1 MKTKLVMLALALL
14 VAGTAAGSV
23 QAQGDDDDDGLSG
36 GALAANMGTWKLNER
51 KSHIAKGSPKNHTVT
66 YEKAGDMDS
75 VKVTVDGTDASGNST
90 HSEWTG
96 KVNGIYY
103 AVTGDPVSD
112 MRMYDRVNK
121 RTLSI
126 TGKKDG
132 KTVMTGTITVSPNGK
147 TRTVTTRVLNAQGMW
162 STTTAVYD
170 KQ

>member
-1 MKTKLVMLALALL
+1 MKTKLIMFALALFL
-14 VAGTAAGSV
+14 AATTAGTG
-23 QAQGDDDDDGLSG
+23 QAQGNAEEGGLSG
-36 GALAANMGTWKLNER
+36 GALAANMGTWKLNEKR
-51 KSHIAKGSPKNHTVT
+51 SHIAKGGAKNHTVT

-96 KVNGIYY
+96 KVNGVYY
-103 AVTGDPVSD
+103 AVTGDPLSD

-132 KTVMTGTITVSPNGK
+132 KVVMTGTIAVSPNGK
-147 TRTVTTRVLNAQGMW
+147 MRTVTTRVLNAQGTW

>member
-1 MKTKLVMLALALL
+1 MFALALL
-14 VAGTAAGSV
+14 LAATTAGTG
-23 QAQGDDDDDGLSG
+23 QAQGNDA
-36 GALAANMGTWKLNER
+36 GALAAHMGTWKLNEG
-51 KSHIAKGSPKNHTVT
+51 KSRIGKGSPKNHTVT
-66 YEKAGDMDS
+66 YEKAGDLDT

-96 KVNGIYY
+96 KVNGVYY
-103 AVTGDPVSD
+103 AVTGDTTSD
-112 MRMYDRVNK
+112 MRMYNQVNK

-132 KTVMTGTITVSPNGK
+132 KVVMTGTIAVAPNGMR
-147 TRTVTTRVLNAQGMW
+147 RTVTTRVMNGGKW

>member
-1 MKTKLVMLALALL
+1 MKTKVWILVLALVLIGA
-14 VAGTAAGSV
+14 AGTAN
-23 QAQGDDDDDGLSG
+23 AQPGNEGELSG

-51 KSHIAKGSPKNHTVT
+51 KSHIAKGGQKNSTVI

-75 VKVTVDGTDASGNST
+75 VKVIVDGTDGSGNST

-96 KVNGIYY
+96 KVNGVYY
-103 AVTGDPVSD
+103 AATGDPTSD

-132 KTVMTGTITVSPNGK
+132 KIVMTGTITVSPNGNS
-147 TRTVTTRVLNAQGMW
+147 RTVTTRVLNAQGKWM
-162 STTTAVYD
+162 TTAAVYD